1 YGGQWRSL
9 AITVDKPLQS
19 LEHAVEKFHEEHERA
34 YAFSDPNKDV
44 EIYGLRIEAIGVVPK
59 PQFSKAEKRGTLED
73 ALKGYSEV
81 YFQEASGYTGKAID
95 DRDNLP
101 VDAEMNGPANVE
113 QLDAIDVIPPEF
125 TAKVDEYKNIIIS
138 LTNRGDTDRKSV

>member
-1 YGGQWRSL
+1 MEREAIELLEKEGIAHEDMILIRHLEMRYGGQWRSL

-59 PQFSKAEKRGTLED
+59 PQFSKAEKRRSEERRVG
-73 ALKGYSEV
+73 KGGR
-81 YFQEASGYTGKAID
+81 SGW
-95 DRDNLP
+95 
-101 VDAEMNGPANVE
+101 AERA
-113 QLDAIDVIPPEF
+113 
-125 TAKVDEYKNIIIS
+125 
-138 LTNRGDTDRKSV
+138 